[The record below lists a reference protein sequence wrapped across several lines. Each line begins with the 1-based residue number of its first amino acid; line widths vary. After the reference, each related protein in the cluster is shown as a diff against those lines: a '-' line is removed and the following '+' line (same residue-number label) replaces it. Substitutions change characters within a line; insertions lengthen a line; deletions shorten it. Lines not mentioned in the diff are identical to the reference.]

1 MESEE
6 ENAPSVD
13 GFLEE
18 VTLNGSL
25 KNEVEGSRGGLSGK
39 GMVGRD
45 GGGKGEV
52 SNSMVCGSQW
62 CVNSGAGSGELRVE
76 PGEVE
81 QGLPRNRRQL
91 SVHSSPKAP
100 CWTTCTWPSLSGP
113 THPPPCLTLCLF
125 TFTPTPESPMEMSS
139 SQPLNALSDHSKK
152 KTNPMDR

>member
-81 QGLPRNRRQL
+81 QEPSAALRPQL
-91 SVHSSPKAP
+91 SEGPLLDHVHLAQPLWS
-100 CWTTCTWPSLSGP
+100 
-113 THPPPCLTLCLF
+113 HPPATLPNTAFSLLL
-125 TFTPTPESPMEMSS
+125 PP
-139 SQPLNALSDHSKK
+139 QRALWKCPVP
-152 KTNPMDR
+152 NLWML